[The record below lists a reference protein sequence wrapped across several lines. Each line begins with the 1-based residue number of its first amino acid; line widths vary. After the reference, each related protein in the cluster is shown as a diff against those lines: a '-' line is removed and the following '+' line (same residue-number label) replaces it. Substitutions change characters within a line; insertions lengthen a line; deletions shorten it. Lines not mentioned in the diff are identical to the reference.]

1 MVSAS
6 KSRTVSNSFFA
17 SIRQLFKL
25 ECLLWSEC
33 WDTNLDIKSIDYSW
47 WSTHWLELTKSRVA
61 ATNVEE
67 ALLYLIFNKT
77 LSRKSAVGIDDND
90 GQGMD
95 NQRKINHLEWD
106 WEQTWVS
113 QPGVWRR
120 WPRGEP
126 ASPGQWSPCSLS
138 WGRENTRLR
147 LEKRKKR
154 MVHCMINEISTFN
167 CVRVVSLK
175 NFHANLASNGMS
187 YQRELGGSRN

>member
-1 MVSAS
+1 MTTTWKYCQEPTIALMVSAS

-77 LSRKSAVGIDDND
+77 LSRKSGVE
-90 GQGMD
+90 MD
-95 NQRKINHLEWD
+95 KNEAWRINRKLITWNETENRHKYHSKESEGSDPGENLLPPVCGHHVLYR
-106 WEQTWVS
+106 WE
-113 QPGVWRR
+113 
-120 WPRGEP
+120 
-126 ASPGQWSPCSLS
+126 
-138 WGRENTRLR
+138 
-147 LEKRKKR
+147 EKIH
-154 MVHCMINEISTFN
+154 V
-167 CVRVVSLK
+167 
-175 NFHANLASNGMS
+175 
-187 YQRELGGSRN
+187 